1 MYSLVLMSALT
12 TAPDATQFNGFF
24 RDLFSFR
31 GNSCQGTSCNGCNGC
46 NGRSGGFGSHM
57 KSFFSF
63 RGESCNGG
71 CQGGCKGSCSG
82 DQMSKSCLGSSC
94 QGSFENYAGS
104 CMGTSLS
111 CFGSSYS
118 CIGSMPIMGNGFSSG
133 PMIGS
138 PPPAI
143 GSPGISDPR
152 APIRPIPAPEIEE
165 SRYGRSPTLPDPKSL
180 NRDPSRATVTVK
192 APADSS
198 VYCDGQPIK
207 LSGGERS
214 FVTPTLPGGQ
224 TYEYT
229 FRLEYQKDGERRS
242 RERTVKVRA
251 GGTTVC
257 DFTEETT
264 GKLPAPPAADEPK
277 YANMIP
283 SADPTGTTRTPGLF
297 PIAATVPTKSAS
309 VDVKRIEATQPDR
322 ATFSVR
328 LPADATLY
336 VDGKKTNK
344 TGPRREFTTPVLPV
358 GQEFKYELKVEIPG
372 PHGYPQSVSTTVSF
386 KAGETVPELNF
397 DELLKK

>member
-12 TAPDATQFNGFF
+12 TTPDATQFNGYF

-31 GNSCQGTSCNGCNGC
+31 GNSCHGTSCNGC
-46 NGRSGGFGSHM
+46 SGGFGSRLR
-57 KSFFSF
+57 SFFSF

-71 CQGGCKGSCSG
+71 CKGGCSG
-82 DQMSKSCLGSSC
+82 DRMSNSCQGSSC
-94 QGSFENYAGS
+94 QGSLERYAGS
-104 CMGTSLS
+104 CMGSSLS
-111 CFGSSYS
+111 CYGSSYS
-118 CIGSMPIMGNGFSSG
+118 CLGSMPIMMDGFSSG
-133 PMIGS
+133 PVIGS

-143 GSPGISDPR
+143 GSPGFSDPR
-152 APIRPIPAPEIEE
+152 APIRPTPAPEIEE
-165 SRYGRSPTLPDPKSL
+165 SRYGRNPLLPDPKSL

-192 APADSS
+192 APADST
-198 VYCDGQPIK
+198 VYCDGQPIR

-214 FVTPTLPGGQ
+214 FVTPTLPAGQ

-277 YANMIP
+277 FANMIP

-297 PIAATVPTKSAS
+297 PIAATVPNKSANT
-309 VDVKRIEATQPDR
+309 DVKRIEATQPDR
-322 ATFSVR
+322 AKFSVR

-344 TGPRREFTTPVLPV
+344 SGPRREFTTPVLPV